1 MKKNLLAVSIAAMI
15 GGLGFAGAA
24 SAAAVIDNTGADAP
38 ATTLSV
44 TPDGVGHI
52 LLVPYFS
59 TQDGNVSLL
68 NITNTDQNN
77 GKAVK
82 LRYRGASNSDDV
94 YDITLL
100 LSPGDMWSANVSQ
113 ENGVSTL
120 VTQDNSCTLPASVN
134 APFSTVR
141 VANGSPAETLEGYV
155 EILNVADIPK
165 NLAGQDGLEY
175 TTQKANPLYAAIKH
189 DVTGTPKCASIGDQT
204 ADVTAMATDPTTAA
218 ALAANAANARG
229 FSFPT
234 GGLMANWSIVNLSKS
249 GSFTGDATAIV
260 ASTGNKVPAQANIVF
275 SPQDDEV
282 VSTATAQLLT
292 ADPLLA
298 GGLDKDGVAVAPK
311 VVANNFDFPDLS
323 TPYVNAVAAGGA
335 LAQAHDLSAALATTS
350 ITNEYMTSPLVDFA
364 TDWTFSM
371 PSRRY
376 NVAVDYD
383 AKQAVYANGA
393 QYFRAD
399 NAKLSSAGQQVC
411 VASKYL
417 DLQYFDASEQGKA
430 LGGYVISP
438 QPAGSNLSFCGETSV
453 LGFNMGT
460 VTTSTP
466 TKVLGALVARQ
477 SIQTVKAAKTSE
489 VYTDGWMTIQT
500 QNPFVQNPGQPT
512 AGTGGVPAVGT
523 VMGLPVVGHAFV
535 KALSSSTANLGGIWK
550 HRTNLLVK

>member
-1 MKKNLLAVSIAAMI
+1 
-15 GGLGFAGAA
+15 
-24 SAAAVIDNTGADAP
+24 
-38 ATTLSV
+38 
-44 TPDGVGHI
+44 
-52 LLVPYFS
+52 
-59 TQDGNVSLL
+59 
-68 NITNTDQNN
+68 
-77 GKAVK
+77 
-82 LRYRGASNSDDV
+82 
-94 YDITLL
+94 
-100 LSPGDMWSANVSQ
+100 
-113 ENGVSTL
+113 
-120 VTQDNSCTLPASVN
+120 
-134 APFSTVR
+134 VR
-141 VANGSPAETLEGYV
+141 VADGNPGETLEGYI

-165 NLAGQDGLEY
+165 NLAGPNGLEY
-175 TTQKANPLYAAIKH
+175 SATAANPLYTAIKH
-189 DVTGTPKCASIGDQT
+189 DATGTPKCASIANQF
-204 ADVTAMATDPTTAA
+204 ADVTAMAANPTEPGPTE
-218 ALAANAANARG
+218 ANAANVRG

-234 GGLMANWSIVNLSKS
+234 GKLMANWSIVNLSKS

-260 ASTGNKVPAQANIVF
+260 ASVDNDKIAAQANIVF

-282 VSTATAQLLT
+282 VPTATAQLYT

-298 GGLDKDGVAVAPK
+298 GGVNATGTPVPAK

-323 TPYVNAVAAGGA
+323 TPYVNPPVAGGA
-335 LAQAHDLSAALATTS
+335 LAQAHDLSAALATLS

-383 AKQAVYANGA
+383 AKQAVYAVGA
-393 QYFRAD
+393 QYFRPD
-399 NAKLSSAGQQVC
+399 NAKLSAAGQQVC
-411 VASKYL
+411 VSSKYL

-466 TKVLGALVARQ
+466 THVLGAMVARQ

-500 QNPFVQNPGQPT
+500 TNVQP
-512 AGTGGVPAVGT
+512 AGGTEDDPIPAVT
-523 VMGLPVVGHAFV
+523 RGLPVIGHAFV
-535 KALSSSTANLGGIWK
+535 KALSSSAANLGGIWK
-550 HRTNLLVK
+550 HRTDLLIK